1 MPLDFK
7 IARRGSGIQ
16 VVSLH
21 GRLTFGPHTDRCKDA
36 VRAAL
41 ATGDRRFVFDLSG
54 VDSAD
59 SAGLGFLVSCLVPI
73 RQAGAELRLVSPP
86 ERVLHVLHITRLDT
100 VFPIDTAQSQA
111 LAHFGS

>member
-1 MPLDFK
+1 MEFK
-7 IARRGSGIQ
+7 IARHGSGVQ

-21 GRLTFGPHTDRCKDA
+21 GRLTFEPHTDRCRDA
-36 VRAAL
+36 VKAAL
-41 ATGDRRFVFDLSG
+41 AAGDRRFVFDLSG
-54 VDSAD
+54 VDYAD
-59 SAGLGFLVSCLVPI
+59 SAGLGFLVSCLVSI

-100 VFPIDTAQSQA
+100 VFPIDTGQPQA